1 MKKQHRTLI
10 GAAALSL
17 AVAGSLAGAVPAK
30 ADGHEVCGT
39 CPSSPRVAALEHV
52 LYKLN
57 LVMEK
62 HTPILDKSS
71 PLENVMY
78 KINEII
84 LKW

>member
-1 MKKQHRTLI
+1 MKKQHQTLI

-30 ADGHEVCGT
+30 ADDHEVCRDCDT
-39 CPSSPRVAALEHV
+39 SPRVVALGNV
-52 LYKLN
+52 MYKLN

-62 HTPILDKSS
+62 HTPLDKSS
-71 PLENVMY
+71 PILNVMA
-78 KINEII
+78 KIEQII